1 MKILG
6 AILLTDL
13 AQGYGILDSQ
23 AALSISV
30 FSFSVHTVS
39 QTLSGLQLLC
49 QKIYFFWDGLHV
61 LDLFPFQILIISIKF
76 RAWLDNS
83 LN

>member
-13 AQGYGILDSQ
+13 AQGYGVLDSQ

-49 QKIYFFWDGLHV
+49 QEILFFWGGLQV
-61 LDLFPFQILIISIKF
+61 PYILQSCLLWWGSIGG
-76 RAWLDNS
+76 LC
-83 LN
+83 